1 MKDDVSHPAVNP
13 LWAGLRAR
21 CPRCGKGPLFTG
33 FLTLR
38 DKCPC
43 CGLDYSFADPG
54 DGAVV
59 PILLIA
65 GFIVTG
71 GAMYVEIVYQPSY
84 WVHAALWL
92 PLGVIVPGGMLRPV
106 KAMLI
111 TLQYANK
118 AQEGRLVDDDSKRQ

>member
-1 MKDDVSHPAVNP
+1 MKDTVEFPPVNP
-13 LWAGLRAR
+13 IWAGLRAR
-21 CPRCGKGPLFTG
+21 CPRCGKGQLFRG

-38 DKCPC
+38 DECPH
-43 CGLDYSFADPG
+43 CGMDFSWADPG

-71 GAMYVEIVYQPSY
+71 GAMYVELAYQPSY
-84 WVHAALWL
+84 WIHLALWL
-92 PLGVIVPGGMLRPV
+92 PLGVLVPAGMIRPT
-106 KAMLI
+106 KAMFI

-118 AQEGRLVDDDSKRQ
+118 AQEGRLVDNKPKI